1 MYKREVDIQR
11 ISESTTIPSDV
22 KLKMWVEQALYDYQQ
37 DAEVLIR
44 IVDQQ
49 EMIDLNTQYRNKQG
63 PTNIL
68 SFPFEVPELITDLF
82 LLGDLVICATVMEQE
97 ALAQEKTPQDHWA
110 HIIVHGILHLLGYD
124 HVVNDDAMEMEAKE
138 ILILQQLNI
147 TNPYQEKQA
156 HD

>member
-1 MYKREVDIQR
+1 MDIQR
-11 ISESTTIPSDV
+11 VSESATIPSDTE
-22 KLKMWVEQALYDYQQ
+22 LNLWVQQALYDYQQ

-44 IVDQQ
+44 VVDQQ

-97 ALAQEKTPQDHWA
+97 AVTQEKMLQDHWA

-147 TNPYQEKQA
+147 INPYQEKQA